1 MSEINIALEIEKLL
15 AYGKEKG
22 LLKKWDLVP
31 ARNALLDLLEV
42 AEPYPEEINY
52 QAPDSPQEILDKML
66 DYAADKGILAKDTIT
81 YRDLFD
87 TRIMAKLMPRQSE
100 VAREFWRL
108 AEAESL
114 NDATDY
120 FYDLSRDS
128 NYIRK
133 DRIAKNMHWL
143 AETEYGE
150 LEITINL
157 SKPEKDP
164 EAIAEAKKL
173 AESNYPKCF
182 LCFENVGY
190 AGRLNHPAR
199 QSHRV
204 IPITLEDEQW
214 FLQYSPYVYY
224 NEHAIVFYEEHTPME
239 IDQETFAKLIDFVD
253 QVPHYFLGSNA
264 DLPLVG
270 GSILSHD
277 HFQGGNH
284 TFPMEK
290 AEIKAEFSDSEF
302 SEVEIGIVDW
312 PMSVVRL
319 KSSNKSQLIE
329 LGDKILTAWQDYNDL
344 AREIKAYSK
353 EDGELISH
361 NTVTPIARKKDGIF
375 ELDLVLRNNRCN
387 DQYPSGIFH
396 PHQELHHIKKEN
408 IGLIEVMGL
417 AVLPGRLKT
426 ELKEI
431 KEFLTGEKEFKAE
444 ALEQELVK
452 HADWIEA
459 LLAEHGNQ
467 LSENKAEQVL
477 EAAVGDKFK
486 QVLEDAGVFKA
497 DKAGEEGFKEFLAS
511 IEIE

>member
-1 MSEINIALEIEKLL
+1 MSEINVALEIEKLL
-15 AYGKEKG
+15 AYAKEKA
-22 LLKKWDLVP
+22 LLNKWDVVP
-31 ARNALLDLLEV
+31 ARNSLLDLLEI
-42 AEPYPEEINY
+42 AEPYPKELDY
-52 QAPDSPQEILDKML
+52 QVPDSPQEILDNLL
-66 DYAADKGILAKDTIT
+66 DYAVDEGILENDSIT

-100 VAREFWRL
+100 VVKQFWRL
-108 AEAESL
+108 AKEKSISE
-114 NDATDY
+114 ATDY

-133 DRIAKNMHWL
+133 DRIARNMHWL
-143 AETEYGE
+143 AETDYGE

-164 EAIAEAKKL
+164 KAIAEAKKL

-204 IPITLEDEQW
+204 IPITLEGEQW

-224 NEHAIVFYEEHTPME
+224 NEHAIVFYENHSPMK
-239 IDQETFAKLIDFVD
+239 INRATFANLINFVE
-253 QVPHYFLGSNA
+253 QIPHYFLGSNA

-270 GSILSHD
+270 GSILAHD

-290 AEIKAEFSDSEF
+290 AKVVKEFKAEEF
-302 SEVEIGIVDW
+302 PKVDVAIVDW

-319 KSSNKSQLIE
+319 NSDDKSQLID
-329 LGDKILTAWQDYNDL
+329 LADKILTVWQDYNDVE
-344 AREIKAYSK
+344 RKIKAYSK
-353 EDGELISH
+353 KDGEEIPH
-361 NTVTPIARKKDGIF
+361 NTITPIARKKNGVF

-387 DQYPSGIFH
+387 EQYPSGIFH
-396 PHQELHHIKKEN
+396 PHKELHHIKKEN

-417 AVLPGRLKT
+417 AVLPGRLKG
-426 ELKEI
+426 ELEEI
-431 KEFLTGEKEFKAE
+431 KKFLTGAKEYNIKD
-444 ALEQELVK
+444 LEQELVK
-452 HADWIEA
+452 HADWIEK
-459 LLAEHGNQ
+459 LLAKYGNQ
-467 LSENKAEQVL
+467 LSKDKAKQVL
-477 EAAVGDKFK
+477 EVGVGDKFK
-486 QVLEDAGVFKA
+486 QVLEDAGVFKNN
-497 DKAGEEGFKEFLAS
+497 KAGVEGFVKFLAS
-511 IEIE
+511 VGIK